1 MSLKILTLTWSEKD
15 KLKEKIVKTSG
26 QNKAAVLQMLKAVEQ
41 KWNLVFFTKL
51 LVIVA
56 MVSVA
61 VLVGSPLSQ
70 AQSDDAE
77 RSVGKSENGK
87 RLFEREEFGGNG
99 RTCLTCHSRETG
111 TVSPEDAQ
119 RRFVKNPKDPL
130 FLHDGSDDRLGNGV
144 MRMLADATILVEV
157 PLPPNVRLADD
168 PYARSVILRRGIP
181 STLNTP
187 ALDPVLMLDGRHPD
201 LEAQALGA
209 IRDHFQNT
217 VDPTY
222 RDLQR
227 IAEFQQTHSF
237 FSSHELKKFARGGP
251 APELPQGYTESEKRG
266 RVFFEDG
273 PFASPFQK
281 AGACAACHSGPMLNE
296 SSRFFPLLPPG
307 TRFQTILVSEFN
319 AAGNPARDFIF
330 TNPDG
335 SETIVRSPD
344 PGRSLITGDA
354 GSPFFDS
361 VNAFK
366 IPSLWGVSHTAPYF
380 HDNSAKTLE
389 DVVSHYA
396 RFFEVASNGE
406 LRLSEQDNADIVA
419 YLKLLN

>member
-1 MSLKILTLTWSEKD
+1 MISSKIRSNEQLSRLK
-15 KLKEKIVKTSG
+15 VH
-26 QNKAAVLQMLKAVEQ
+26 
-41 KWNLVFFTKL
+41 NLIFLTKL
-51 LVIVA
+51 LVIAATVTA
-56 MVSVA
+56 A
-61 VLVGSPLSQ
+61 ALAGSPFSR
-70 AQSDDAE
+70 AQDEDDGSIA
-77 RSVGKSENGK
+77 SNQGGGQ
-87 RLFEREEFGGNG
+87 RLFERETFGGNG

-119 RRFVKNPKDPL
+119 RRFAENPQDPL
-130 FLHDGSDDRLGNGV
+130 FLHDGSDDRFGNGV
-144 MRMLADATILVEV
+144 TRMLADATILVEV
-157 PLPPNVRLADD
+157 PLPPNVRMADD

-222 RDLQR
+222 RDLRR

-237 FSSHELKKFARGGP
+237 FSSLELRKFACGGP
-251 APELPQGYTESEKRG
+251 APELPHGYTESEKRG
-266 RVFFEDG
+266 RLFFEDV

-296 SSRFFPLLPPG
+296 SSRLFPLLPPG
-307 TRFQTILVSEFN
+307 TRFQNALVSEFN

-344 PGRSLITGDA
+344 PGRALITGNA
-354 GSPFFDS
+354 ESPFFDN

-366 IPSLWGVSHTAPYF
+366 IPPLWGASRTAPYF

-389 DVVSHYA
+389 DVVAHYA
-396 RFFEVASNGE
+396 RFFEVVSNGE
-406 LRLSEQDNADIVA
+406 LKLSEQDQADIVA
-419 YLKLLN
+419 YLKLLK